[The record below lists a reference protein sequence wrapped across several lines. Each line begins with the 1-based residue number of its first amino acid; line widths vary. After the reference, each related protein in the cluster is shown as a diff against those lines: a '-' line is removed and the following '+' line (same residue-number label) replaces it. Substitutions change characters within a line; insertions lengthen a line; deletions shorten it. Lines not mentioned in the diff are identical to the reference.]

1 LKEINTQAA
10 CDLLTREME
19 AEPIPGATLLESL
32 KRINNLRIEKSW
44 PMVTSMS
51 CFNPSLTPP
60 DNTPLDLD
68 LKPLRAYWQAGL
80 ILVMKH
86 DRHMG
91 VLEMLEGCKPLA
103 QHSGEYI
110 LCQLARV
117 LVELLPLME
126 LNDVDILIELAGRF
140 DKCLRDVDHLQFIP
154 AECLLRDCLFY
165 LSIKKPDEFPDAYRS
180 DDKSHAA
187 LEKRLHWHAKLFSKL
202 LYPNEDEAKIDK
214 TLIEKNLVPLTDA
227 LLFLGEI
234 QLRTRMILRLDKIEE
249 RMLKIAVPVQLL
261 MAEALRLS

>member
-10 CDLLTREME
+10 CDLLIREME
-19 AEPIPGATLLESL
+19 AEPIPGATVPDSL
-32 KRINNLRIEKSW
+32 KRINNLRVEKTW
-44 PMVTSMS
+44 PLVTSMS
-51 CFNPSLTPP
+51 CFNPALTLT
-60 DNTPLDLD
+60 DNAPLDLD

-80 ILVMKH
+80 ILIMKH
-86 DRHMG
+86 DRHTG
-91 VLEMLEGCKPLA
+91 ILEMLEGCKPLA
-103 QHSGEYI
+103 QHASESV
-110 LCQLARV
+110 LCQIARV
-117 LVELLPLME
+117 LTELLPLMG

-140 DKCLRDVDHLQFIP
+140 DKCLRDAGNLQAIP

-165 LSIKKPDEFPDAYRS
+165 LSIKKPDDSINNYHWDAQGFTS
-180 DDKSHAA
+180 
-187 LEKRLHWHAKLFSKL
+187 LEKRLHWHAKQFSKL